1 MTGRMKQFA
10 MKMKIEEAFFWGF
23 FVLLSLAKGL
33 GFYEGQKLFVLLVVP
48 GLLCGLLKILVTP
61 YTGRQLIMV
70 IALLSMIALVYCRSR
85 SLGILFVGF
94 LVLAMKGMQVKKV
107 MQAGLWIWAVCAVFL
122 SIFSFFRLEH
132 TIYRVH
138 AKMGLGHIFRW
149 SLGFTH
155 PNILHITYLTLCAL
169 ILYQMRERYRFRHY
183 VLLMAGNLLVFLY
196 SVSYTGFGI
205 VAVLLTG
212 CLYVQFRPRFC
223 ILEKLLANLV
233 LPVCLISCF
242 RKC

>member
-1 MTGRMKQFA
+1 MKQFA

-107 MQAGLWIWAVCAVFL
+107 MQAGLWIWAVCAVF
-122 SIFSFFRLEH
+122 
-132 TIYRVH
+132 
-138 AKMGLGHIFRW
+138 
-149 SLGFTH
+149 
-155 PNILHITYLTLCAL
+155 
-169 ILYQMRERYRFRHY
+169 
-183 VLLMAGNLLVFLY
+183 
-196 SVSYTGFGI
+196 
-205 VAVLLTG
+205 
-212 CLYVQFRPRFC
+212 
-223 ILEKLLANLV
+223 
-233 LPVCLISCF
+233 
-242 RKC
+242 